1 MSVMKNGNPGSLAVV
16 SQWSEESCGQQ
27 QGGLEEMGTLDM
39 SLFSTLPPP
48 HEDDPSYKYL
58 LHPGEIQTLH
68 IQKTYKCIMC
78 ISALKDVS
86 KC

>member
-16 SQWSEESCGQQ
+16 SQWSEESCGQE

-48 HEDDPSYKYL
+48 HEDDPS
-58 LHPGEIQTLH
+58 IC
-68 IQKTYKCIMC
+68 CI
-78 ISALKDVS
+78 LEKFTTHTKDQQMHHAYFS
-86 KC
+86 LER